1 MFLKFILGALK
12 YRKQRLLLAF
22 AALAV
27 AAALATVLFGTYG
40 TIERRLRDEFKA
52 CGANITAVPLGGNTV
67 PIEVVAAAE
76 KLGGNAAPFLVAGNR
91 VSFDPARSEPL
102 TGYWHVTGTRKVN
115 AGECLVGE
123 LVGATIGSTYQG
135 CTVKGIIST
144 GGPEDSQILSPLG
157 ETKVASYVQIRVPGE
172 KMDQTRADLSRQ
184 FPTVDFR
191 SIRAVADTENAVVL
205 KIRASLLA
213 LTLVI
218 LLITT
223 LCVTGN
229 FTELVIERAREIAIL
244 KALGAA
250 EKRIAAFFISES
262 AALALLATVAGYLAG
277 IVAAAAIGRQIFG
290 GTFHVE
296 FDLLVLG
303 GVTFVMLVVAAT
315 ATGIAASRIWSIEPA
330 MILRGE

>member
-1 MFLKFILGALK
+1 M
-12 YRKQRLLLAF
+12 
-22 AALAV
+22 

-40 TIERRLRDEFKA
+40 TIESRLRDEFKA
-52 CGANITAVPLGGNTV
+52 YGANITAVPTGGTTV

-76 KLGGNAAPFLVAGNR
+76 KLGAQAAPFLVAGNR
-91 VSFDPARSEPL
+91 VSFDPSRTEPL
-102 TGYWHVTGTRKVN
+102 TPYWHVQGTRRLAAGACL
-115 AGECLVGE
+115 AGELLGVSP
-123 LVGATIGSTYQG
+123 GAQYNG
-135 CTVKGIIST
+135 CTVVGIVST
-144 GGPEDSQILSPLG
+144 GGPEDLQILLPLG
-157 ETKVASYVQIRVPGE
+157 ETTTATYVQIRAPGE
-172 KMDQTRADLSRQ
+172 KMEQVRAQLSRQ

-191 SIRAVADTENAVVL
+191 SIRAVADTEDAVVI

-229 FTELVIERAREIAIL
+229 FTEMVIERAREIAIL

-250 EKRIAAFFISES
+250 ERRIAAFFISES
-262 AALALLATVAGYLAG
+262 AALALLATAAGYLAG
-277 IVAAAAIGRQIFG
+277 TFAAAAIGQQIFG
-290 GTFHVE
+290 GRFHVQA
-296 FDLLVLG
+296 DGLVLA
-303 GVTFVMLVVAAT
+303 GVAFVMLIVAAT